1 MTAEEKAHRTKIL
14 AGIIGPYLIVVAV
27 TLLVRQDVWSSLLPA
42 FMHDAPLVLATGS
55 FTLIAGLTIVRVHHH
70 WTSAS
75 AIAVS
80 LIGIVAVLKGACLMV
95 VPLFGAQITAW
106 VIHAP
111 LLLALV
117 AIVMLVV
124 GLWLSV
130 SGWRPQT
137 S

>member
-1 MTAEEKAHRTKIL
+1 
-14 AGIIGPYLIVVAV
+14 VAV
-27 TLLVRQDVWSSLLPA
+27 TLLIRQDVWSSLLPA
-42 FMHDAPLVLATGS
+42 FMHDAPLVLATGA

-70 WTSAS
+70 WTDAN

-80 LIGIVAVLKGACLMV
+80 LIGIIAALKGACLML
-95 VPLFGAQITAW
+95 VPAFGAQITAW
-106 VIHAP
+106 VIRAP
-111 LLLALV
+111 LLLPLV
-117 AIVMLVV
+117 AIFMLAV